1 LGISAS
7 RERRLQVGRR
17 WIGAAATLAI
27 LGGAAVWFIAIRD
40 GSANPGEA
48 DSTDLAT
55 ATVGRRNLVES
66 ETFDGSLGFADERA
80 LMSGRTGTLTWI
92 ADEGTTL
99 HPGDVAFEI
108 DERPVVVMLGDV
120 PVYRTLSLGVKGRD
134 VRQLQRNLLAL
145 GFDDGGDLEV
155 TGEFDSDTA
164 EAVRDW
170 QEDLGLERT
179 GVVEFGDIAFTPSAR
194 RMGAHTLEV
203 GSGIAPGAQVASTTS
218 LERVVTL
225 ALEASDQDLVVKGD
239 RVEVELPSG
248 ERVNGRISD
257 VATVAETDPQDPD
270 AEPTVEVSV
279 RLLQRVSTEL
289 DEAPVDVDV
298 ETSRATNVLSV
309 PVQALLA
316 LAEGGYA
323 VEVVDSQSRTHLVGV
338 ETGTF
343 ADGFVEISGDG
354 IVDGLDVVTAS

>member
-1 LGISAS
+1 M
-7 RERRLQVGRR
+7 GRR
-17 WIGAAATLAI
+17 WIAAVAALAVVAGGLAWFAATGDEGDDPGAADA
-27 LGGAAVWFIAIRD
+27 
-40 GSANPGEA
+40 
-48 DSTDLAT
+48 TDLAT
-55 ATVGRRNLVES
+55 ATVGRRDLIET

-80 LMSGRTGTLTWI
+80 LTSGRAGTLTWI

-99 HPGDVAFEI
+99 HRGDVLYEVDQHPLVLMI
-108 DERPVVVMLGDV
+108 GDV
-120 PVYRTLSLGVKGRD
+120 PAFRTLSSGVDGRD

-170 QEDLGLERT
+170 QEDLGVERT
-179 GVVEFGDIAFTPSAR
+179 GVVELGDVAFTPGAR
-194 RMGAHTLEV
+194 RMGAHTLVV
-203 GSGIAPGAQVASTTS
+203 GSAVTLGAQVASTTS
-218 LERVVTL
+218 LARVVTL
-225 ALEASDQDLVVKGD
+225 DLEASDQDLISEGD

-248 ERVNGRISD
+248 QRVNGRISD
-257 VATVAETDPQDPD
+257 VGTVAETDAEDPD
-270 AEPTVEVSV
+270 AEPTVEISV
-279 RLLQRVSTEL
+279 RLLGAVATEL

-323 VEVVDSQSRTHLVGV
+323 VEVVDSPSRTHLVGV
-338 ETGTF
+338 ETGTY
-343 ADGFVEISGDG
+343 ADGFVEVTGEDL
-354 IVDGLDVVTAS
+354 DQGLEVVTAS

>member
-1 LGISAS
+1 M
-7 RERRLQVGRR
+7 
-17 WIGAAATLAI
+17 GAVAALAVV
-27 LGGAAVWFIAIRD
+27 GGAVVWFIAIRD
-40 GSANPGEA
+40 GEEDPGAA
-48 DSTDLAT
+48 DTTDLAT
-55 ATVGRRNLVES
+55 ATVGRRNLVET
-66 ETFDGSLGFADERA
+66 ETFDGSLGYADERA
-80 LMSGRTGTLTWI
+80 LVSGRAGTLTWI
-92 ADEGTTL
+92 DDEGAAL
-99 HPGDVAFEI
+99 HRGDIVYEV

-120 PVYRTLSLGVKGRD
+120 PLYRTLSSGVEGRD

-170 QEDLGLERT
+170 QEDLGVERT
-179 GVVEFGDIAFTPSAR
+179 GVVELGDVVFTTGAR
-194 RMGAHTLEV
+194 RMGAHTLVV
-203 GSGIAPGAQVASTTS
+203 GLGVNPGAQVASTTS

-225 ALEASDQDLVVKGD
+225 DLEASDQDLVAKGD

-257 VATVAETDPQDPD
+257 VATVAETDPEDPD
-270 AEPTVEVSV
+270 ADPTVEVSV
-279 RLLQRVSTEL
+279 RLLQRVGTEL

-316 LAEGGYA
+316 LAEGGYGL
-323 VEVVDSQSRTHLVGV
+323 EVVDSQSRTHLVGV

-343 ADGFVEISGDG
+343 ADGFVEVSGDG
-354 IVDGLDVVTAS
+354 IDQGLEVVTAS